1 MIRQKAKY
9 GRKVFISG
17 KVSGL
22 DYIEACRQFYDAS
35 KLVLARDLYPVV
47 PVELCRSHW
56 GWYRCMAVCLWHLLR
71 CKYILQLDNWTDSR
85 GAKWEARFAR
95 ALGKRF
101 LKIENG
107 KIVGL

>member
-1 MIRQKAKY
+1 MSAVNRY
-9 GRKVFISG
+9 SERVFVSG

-22 DYIEACRQFYDAS
+22 VYQDACRLFYDAS
-35 KLVLARDLYPVV
+35 AVVLAQGLWPVV
-47 PVELCRSHW
+47 PVDLCRAHW
-56 GWYRCMAVCLWHLLR
+56 GWYRCMAVCLWYLLR

-95 ALGKRF
+95 VLGKRF

>member
-1 MIRQKAKY
+1 MRQKAKY
-9 GRKVFISG
+9 GRRVFVSG

-22 DYIEACRQFYDAS
+22 DYMEACRQFYDAS
-35 KLVLARDLYPVV
+35 KLVLARGFYPVV
-47 PVELCRSHW
+47 PVELCRSYW

-71 CKYILQLDNWTDSR
+71 CKYILQLDNWTGSR
-85 GAKWEARFAR
+85 GAKWECCFAR

-107 KIVGL
+107 KIEGL